1 MRIVLTNF
9 GTTGDIQPFLA
20 LAIAL
25 RHRGHVPVMAFSPN
39 YSQRV
44 RNLGISFVSVGP
56 DLQQA
61 QQQIN
66 RAWTAVPESASHM
79 QTVLEPV
86 VQMLPEA
93 FEGLRDIC
101 RSADMLVSGPAQ
113 PASRMI
119 HELTGIPFVSVQL
132 SNFGGAGP
140 PALQQASAA
149 LINPF
154 RVKLGLA
161 PLPHPLTLDANSPQL
176 ALYAISRHI
185 LPRPTDWP
193 LHYHLTG
200 YFFIDDGE
208 MPVAP
213 GLLEFM
219 EAGKRPIVITFG
231 SMTGEDPQHLTAL
244 FLEAIRLAGCR
255 AVIQQNWQGIDASNL
270 PTSVYPAGYVSHAWL
285 FSKAA
290 CIIHHG
296 GGGTAGAVFR
306 SGVPSIFVP
315 HGQIFDQFYLGI
327 LAEELGCAGPAI
339 PYNEL
344 TPEWLAE
351 AIGKTLNTPS
361 FHQAA
366 AVLGQKIRAEQ
377 GTETACH
384 LIEALAQKVGL
395 ATSPAAD
402 LADFEEDRGDKMN
415 RRKQFQLDRR
425 TKRKEVE

>member
-20 LAIAL
+20 LAVAL
-25 RHRGHVPVMAFSPN
+25 RRHGHEPVMAFSPN
-39 YSQRV
+39 FSQRV
-44 RNLGISFVSVGP
+44 TALNIPFVPVGP
-56 DLQQA
+56 DLQKA
-61 QQQIN
+61 QQHIN
-66 RAWTAVPESASHM
+66 HAWTTAPESAAHM
-79 QTVLEPV
+79 QTILEPV
-86 VQMLPEA
+86 VKMLPEA
-93 FEGLRDIC
+93 FETLRASC
-101 RSADMLVSGPAQ
+101 RNADVLVSGPAQ

-140 PALQQASAA
+140 PALQQASTA

-154 RVKLGLA
+154 RTKLGLA
-161 PLPHPLTLDANSPQL
+161 PLANPLTLDANSPQL

-200 YFFIDDGE
+200 YFFMDDGE
-208 MPVAP
+208 TPVDP

-219 EAGKRPIVITFG
+219 EAEKRPIVITFG
-231 SMTGEDPQHLTAL
+231 SMAGGNPQQLTAL
-244 FLEAIRLAGCR
+244 FLEAVRIAGCR
-255 AVIQQNWQGIDASNL
+255 AVIQQNWQGVDTTSL
-270 PTSVYPAGYVSHAWL
+270 PSYVYPAGYVSHAWL
-285 FSKAA
+285 FPKAA

-315 HGQIFDQFYLGI
+315 HGQIFDQFYFGI

-339 PYNEL
+339 PYTEL
-344 TPEWLAE
+344 TPQWLAE
-351 AIGKTLNTPS
+351 AIVKTLNTPS
-361 FHQAA
+361 FHQKS

-384 LIEALAQKVGL
+384 LIETLVQKVGL
-395 ATSPAAD
+395 ATSPATDSAD
-402 LADFEEDRGDKMN
+402 SEEDRGDKMN